1 VARFLRLGAVLGV
14 LAFIATAVAALP
26 ASSGGDPADDAPI
39 AAAFHGKSDNGVYIV
54 RLGDLPAVAYDG
66 GISGYAATKPKQGSK
81 IDPLASDVTKYV
93 GYLKGKHDSALS
105 SVGGGQKLYDY
116 AFSVNGFAA
125 KLSYGQA
132 IALASKSGVV
142 SVEPDVVQHADTIST
157 PRFLGLSQAG
167 GTWDKLGG
175 VGAAGEN
182 MIIGD
187 IDTGIWPENPEFSD
201 RTGTGPNGQAGKL
214 AYQQIPGWHGK
225 CTPGEG
231 FTASD
236 CNQKLI
242 GAQYFVAGHGG
253 PDSIPSEEFLSV
265 RDFDGHGSHTASTAA
280 GNNNTQITGDNIPVG
295 LQGKASGMAPRAR
308 IAAYKACWEKPD
320 HTQVDCFSSDT
331 VAAIDQAVA
340 DGVDAINYSIS
351 GTTTNF
357 LNSVEVAF
365 LFAEDAGVFVAA
377 SAGNSG
383 PAVSTVAHPSPWLMT
398 VAASTH
404 DRLFQSTITLGN
416 GSSYV
421 GISVTQGAGPAGLI
435 RSTDA
440 GVSGADADKVRQCF
454 SKAANGGVAVL
465 DPAKVAGKIV
475 ICDRGSL
482 TTPAPPANARVD
494 KPAAVQEAGGVGT
507 IIANAVAGAGEV
519 SDIHVAPAVH
529 VNSTAGDAIKAYA
542 TAAGATATAKFT
554 AGAPTIVTDA
564 PKIAGFSSRG
574 PSLATGDQLKPDI
587 SAPGVDILAAV
598 APTNHS
604 GRMWDL
610 ESGTSMSSPHIA
622 GLSLLIKQAHPN
634 WTPDM
639 IKSAMMTTA
648 YDLKDATVDPFAQG
662 AGHVDPT
669 KFLDPGLVYQVG
681 GFSKFLGFIC
691 GTMGPAVSTSCPSV
705 TMPANELNLPSLAIG
720 AMAGSGTLHRT
731 VTNVA
736 TVSETYTATKQG
748 LSGLAVAVTPST
760 FTIAPGAAQDYSVTF
775 TEQTAPFGAYSTGSI
790 TLTGDKGHVVR
801 VPVVVQPVKF
811 QAPVEVAGSGTT
823 SSLTYPTKS
832 GYNGNL
838 AYSIRGLQAATKF
851 ENTVNGDPGC
861 TFDEAHPDAAVAA
874 GTASVSEFVTPTNAR
889 MMRFQTFQSDASS
902 SVHDLDMF
910 VYRATPAAGSPYVEV
925 LVSGGPDANEVATS
939 TSSGSLAAGA
949 KFKVYVFGCGVD
961 AGGGSFTLF
970 AWGLSTTPSNAFTAI
985 PADQAVTVGQGID
998 TTFGWTSLAA
1008 GNRYLGRV
1016 QYVDTAAPAAAM
1028 ATSVLEVSTR

>member
-26 ASSGGDPADDAPI
+26 ASSGGDPANDAPI

-66 GISGYAATKPKQGSK
+66 GISGYAATKPKRGSK

-132 IALASKSGVV
+132 VTLASKSGVV

-167 GTWDKLGG
+167 GTWDKVGG

-201 RTGTGPNGQAGKL
+201 RTGVGPNGQGGKL

-231 FTASD
+231 FNASD

-253 PDSIPSEEFLSV
+253 PDSIPTEEFLSA

-320 HTQVDCFSSDT
+320 HTQVDCFTSDT

-351 GTTTNF
+351 GTTTDF

-404 DRLFQSTITLGN
+404 DRLFQSTITLGDKTT
-416 GSSYV
+416 YQ
-421 GISVTQGAGPAGLI
+421 GISVTQGAGPAPLI
-435 RSTDA
+435 RSSDA
-440 GVSGADADKVRQCF
+440 GLLGADADKVRQCF
-454 SKAANGGVAVL
+454 SASANGGVAVL
-465 DPAKVAGKIV
+465 DPAKVSGKIV
-475 ICDRGSL
+475 VCDRGIPAG
-482 TTPAPPANARVD
+482 TTAPTNARVD
-494 KPAAVQEAGGVGT
+494 KPAAVKEAGGVGT
-507 IIANAVAGAGEV
+507 IIANLLPGAGEV

-529 VNSTAGDAIKAYA
+529 VNSTAGDAIRAYA
-542 TAAGATATAKFT
+542 ATAGATASFT

-574 PSLATGDQLKPDI
+574 PSLATADQLKPDI

-598 APTNHS
+598 APTNHE

-622 GLSLLIKQAHPN
+622 GLSLLIKQAHPD

-648 YDLKDATVDPFAQG
+648 YDLKDPVVDPFAQG

-681 GFSKFLGFIC
+681 GFAKYLGFIC

-705 TMPANELNLPSLAIG
+705 TIKANELNLPSMAIG
-720 AMAGSGTLHRT
+720 AMAGADTLHRT
-731 VTNVA
+731 VTSVSK
-736 TVSETYTATKQG
+736 VSETYKATVQG
-748 LSGLAVAVTPST
+748 LTGIDVQVSPAT
-760 FTIAPGAAQDYSVTF
+760 FTIVPGAAQDYSVSF
-775 TEQTAPFGAYSTGSI
+775 TEQSAPFGTYATGSI
-790 TLTGDKGHVVR
+790 TLTGDHGHVVR
-801 VPVVVQPVKF
+801 IPVVVKPVKL
-811 QAPVEVAGSGTT
+811 QAPTEVAGTGVAG
-823 SSLTYPTKS
+823 SLTYNAKS
-832 GYNGNL
+832 GFNGTL
-838 AYSIRGLQAATKF
+838 TRTLFGLQAATKF
-851 ENTVNGDPGC
+851 DNHVNGDPGC
-861 TFDEAHPDAAVAA
+861 GFDTAHPDAMVAA
-874 GTASVSEFVTPTNAR
+874 GIATLSEITTPADTR
-889 MMRFQTFQSDASS
+889 YVRVQTFQSDSS
-902 SVHDLDMF
+902 AAVHDLDMF
-910 VYRATPAAGSPYVEV
+910 VYRAAPGSSTYS
-925 LVSGGPDANEVATS
+925 LVATSGGPDANEVVST
-939 TSSGSLAAGA
+939 TSSVLTAAGT
-949 KFKVYVFGCGVD
+949 KMKVYVHGCGVD
-961 AGGGSFTLF
+961 SGGGDFTLF
-970 AWGLSTTPSNAFTAI
+970 SWAITGTPSNTFTSRP
-985 PADQAVTVGQGID
+985 PATSAVTVGLVLPESFSWSG
-998 TTFGWTSLAA
+998 LPA
-1008 GNRYLGRV
+1008 GNRYLARLTYG
-1016 QYVDTAAPAAAM
+1016 DPA
-1028 ATSVLEVSTR
+1028 TISSTVIGVSTR

>member
-1 VARFLRLGAVLGV
+1 VARFLRLGTVVGV
-14 LAFIATAVAALP
+14 LAFIATAVVVLP
-26 ASSGGDPADDAPI
+26 ASSGADPADDAPI

-66 GISGYAATKPKQGSK
+66 GIAGYAATKPKQGSK
-81 IDPLASDVTKYV
+81 IDPQASDVTKYV
-93 GYLKGKHDSALS
+93 GYLKDKHDAALS

-132 IALASKSGVV
+132 VALASKAGVV

-175 VGAAGEN
+175 VGVAGEN

-187 IDTGIWPENPEFSD
+187 LDTGIWPENPEFSD
-201 RTGTGPNGQAGKL
+201 RTGVGPNGQGGKL

-225 CTPGEG
+225 CVPGED
-231 FTASD
+231 FTAAN

-253 PDSIPSEEFLSV
+253 PDSIIPEEFLSP

-280 GNNNTQITGDNIPVG
+280 GNNNTQITGSNIPVG

-308 IAAYKACWEKPD
+308 ISAYKICWEKPD
-320 HTQVDCFSSDT
+320 HTQVDCFSSDAT
-331 VAAIDQAVA
+331 AAIDQAVS
-340 DGVDAINYSIS
+340 DGVDALNYSIS
-351 GTTTNF
+351 GTTTSF
-357 LNSVEVAF
+357 LNSVQVAF
-365 LFAEDAGVFVAA
+365 LFAEDAGIFVAA

-383 PAVSTVAHPSPWLMT
+383 PTVSTVAHPSPWLMT

-416 GSSYV
+416 GATYQ
-421 GISVTQGAGPAGLI
+421 GITVTDGAGPAPLI
-435 RSTDA
+435 RATDA
-440 GVSGADADKVRQCF
+440 GVVGADPDKLRQCF
-454 SKAANGGVAVL
+454 SKSANGDVAVL

-475 ICDRGSL
+475 VCDRGNPPGN
-482 TTPAPPANARVD
+482 TAPSNARVD

-507 IIANAVAGAGEV
+507 IIANVNAGAGEV

-529 VNSTAGDAIKAYA
+529 VNNVVGDAIKAYA
-542 TAAGATATAKFT
+542 TAAGAAATARFT

-574 PSLATGDQLKPDI
+574 PSLATADQLKPDI

-598 APTNHS
+598 APPNHS

-648 YDLKDATVDPFAQG
+648 YDLKDPVVDPFAQG

-669 KFLDPGLVYQVG
+669 KFLDPGLVYQSG
-681 GFSKFLGFIC
+681 GFAKYLGFIC
-691 GTMGPAVSTSCPSV
+691 GVNGPTVSSSCPLV
-705 TMPANELNLPSLAIG
+705 TIRPNELNLPSLAIG
-720 AMAGSGTLHRT
+720 ALAGSDTLHRT

-736 TVSETYTATKQG
+736 SGSETYTASVQG
-748 LSGLAVAVTPST
+748 LTGLAVSVSPST
-760 FTIAPGAAQDYSVTF
+760 FTIAPGAAVQYTVSF
-775 TEQTAPFGAYSTGSI
+775 TEQTAPFDVYATGSI
-790 TLTGDKGHVVR
+790 TLTGDHGHVVR
-801 VPVVVQPVKF
+801 VPVVVKPVKL
-811 QAPVEVAGSGTT
+811 QAPVEVPGSGTT
-823 SSLTYPTKS
+823 GSLSYDIKAGFDGTLTRTI
-832 GYNGNL
+832 L
-838 AYSIRGLQAATKF
+838 GLQAATKF
-851 ENTVNGDPGC
+851 DNHVNGDPACG
-861 TFDEAHPDAAVAA
+861 FDTAHPDAAVAN
-874 GTASVSEFVTPTNAR
+874 GTATLSEFTTPADAKYI
-889 MMRFQTFQSDASS
+889 RFQTFQSDSS
-902 SVHDLDMF
+902 STVHDLDMF
-910 VYRATPAAGSPYVEV
+910 VYRAAPAAGSPYGLV
-925 LVSGGPDANEVATS
+925 LTSGGPDANEVASS
-939 TSSGSLAAGA
+939 TSAGSLTPGA
-949 KFKVYVFGCGVD
+949 KFKVYVLGCGVD
-961 AGGGSFTLF
+961 AGGGDFTLF
-970 AWGLSTTPSNAFTAI
+970 AWAVTGPPSTPSNPFDTKPPATSTVTIGQVLTEAFSWSGL
-985 PADQAVTVGQGID
+985 P
-998 TTFGWTSLAA
+998 A

-1016 QYVDTAAPAAAM
+1016 TYGNPGTISS
-1028 ATSVLEVSTR
+1028 TVLAVSTR